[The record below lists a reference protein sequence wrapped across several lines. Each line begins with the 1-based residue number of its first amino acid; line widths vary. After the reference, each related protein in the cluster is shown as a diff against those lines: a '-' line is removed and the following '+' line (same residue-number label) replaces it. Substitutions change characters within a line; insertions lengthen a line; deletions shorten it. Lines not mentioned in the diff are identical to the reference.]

1 MPEDNK
7 EVKMVYITESE
18 FNDLVEKDPNTVYF
32 VVSDVETA
40 SESN

>member
-1 MPEDNK
+1 MLEDNK

-18 FNDLVEKDPNTVYF
+18 FNSLVEKDPNTVYF
-32 VVSDVETA
+32 VVSDVETT